1 MTADEKLHR
10 GKPRI
15 LIVDDLE
22 LNRAILCEL
31 FCKEYEVLEAEN
43 GQEAIDVLEE
53 QSDSIQVVLLDIVM
67 PILDG
72 FGVLDKMSQKGW
84 IGRIPVIMNY
94 GRDIRR
100 SNAEGDMRWELPIS
114 SLSI

>member
-1 MTADEKLHR
+1 MTSDEKLQK

-43 GQEAIDVLEE
+43 GQEAMEVLEAE
-53 QSDSIQVVLLDIVM
+53 HDGIQVVLLDIVM

-72 FGVLDKMSQKGW
+72 FGVLDRMSQKGW
-84 IGRIPVIMNY
+84 I
-94 GRDIRR
+94 
-100 SNAEGDMRWELPIS
+100 L
-114 SLSI
+114 SLIHI